1 MAKWNKLK
9 VALLAG
15 ALLPVLQWSC
25 VTDLAQDVLIALLF
39 D

>member
-9 VALLAG
+9 VALLVG
-15 ALLPVLQWSC
+15 ALLPVMQFSC
-25 VTDLAQDVLIALLF
+25 VTDLIQDVLIALIY